1 VNAWPGATGARLPRW
16 LLPDNWPV
24 QDAQPQRATLHF
36 HAEGLQFE
44 PDSAHP
50 PADYLALNGA
60 LVLPALI
67 EPHAHL
73 DKTFTVQRSPAQQPG
88 LLAAIAALHQ
98 DREHWSADDLR
109 RRATQALHWAVEG
122 GVGLL
127 RTHID
132 WFSADAPRAWQVIGG
147 LRHPL
152 CDIERVALAP
162 LTFFANNRDAQ
173 HIAAQV
179 AASGRGAL
187 LGGFIHSSNWDVQA
201 FENLLRA
208 ADQWQ
213 LDVDLHIDEEL
224 SANAQGLRQ
233 LAHYLQESPFN
244 GQITCSHGCALSQQA
259 DAHQILDVLAQQ
271 RVTLIALPLTNLLL
285 QDAVPGRT
293 PRLRGLTL
301 VKEAQA
307 RGIPLLLGADNVQD
321 AFCPVG
327 SYDPLDTLFSGL
339 LSLQL
344 GAAFDEASALICQR
358 SALHA
363 GAAPIGNDVVV
374 FPDADIASWPLR
386 QRRRYRLKNGV
397 RYALTAGEQTD
408 GA

>member
-1 VNAWPGATGARLPRW
+1 MNVYSGATGARLPRW
-16 LLPDNWPV
+16 LLPDNWPLK
-24 QDAQPQRATLHF
+24 DNQPQQATLHF

-44 PDSAHP
+44 PDSGSSYVN
-50 PADYLALNGA
+50 YLALNGA

-73 DKTFTVQRSPAQQPG
+73 DKTFTVQRSPAQQAG
-88 LLAAIAALHQ
+88 LLAAIAAMHQ
-98 DREHWSADDLR
+98 DRENWNADDLR
-109 RRATQALHWAVEG
+109 QRATRALHWAVEG
-122 GVGLL
+122 GVGVL

-132 WFSADAPRAWQVIGG
+132 WFSADAPLAWQVIGE
-147 LRHPL
+147 LSHPL

-162 LTFFANNRDAQ
+162 LNFFANATDAQ

-179 AASGRGAL
+179 ALSGQGAL
-187 LGGFIHSSNWDVQA
+187 LGGFIHSSNWNAQA
-201 FENLLRA
+201 FENLLQA
-208 ADQWQ
+208 ASQYQ
-213 LDVDLHIDEEL
+213 LDIDLHIDEEL
-224 SANAQGLRQ
+224 NSSAQGMRW
-233 LAHYLQESPFN
+233 LARYLQKSPFK
-244 GQITCSHGCALSQQA
+244 GQITCSHSCALSLQD
-259 DAHQILDVLAQQ
+259 DAQQILDVLAQQ

-285 QDAVPGRT
+285 QDAVQGRT

-301 VKEAQA
+301 IKEAQA

-321 AFCPVG
+321 AFCPLG

-363 GAAPIGNDVVV
+363 GAVQFSNDLVV
-374 FPDADIASWPLR
+374 FPDADITSWPLR
-386 QRRRYRLKNGV
+386 QRQRYRLKNGV
-397 RYALTAGEQTD
+397 CYALKAGEQTD